1 MADLGLDAD
10 GVTFPPA
17 MTERQVASAALVRR
31 DADAAGRRY
40 ERHESRRRDQARERR
55 GAASE
60 PVRPWVPGPLPPVR
74 PVPPATNAGPVCEV
88 CHRPLAD
95 ALVPHGRHFLC

>member
-17 MTERQVASAALVRR
+17 MIEHLVASAALVRR

-40 ERHESRRRDQARERR
+40 ERHESRRREQARGRR
-55 GAASE
+55 EAASE
-60 PVRPWVPGPLPPVR
+60 PVRAWVPGPLPPVR
-74 PVPPATNAGPVCEV
+74 PVPRATNAGPVCEV
-88 CHRPLAD
+88 CHRPLAE
-95 ALVPHGRHFLC
+95 ALVPYGRHILC